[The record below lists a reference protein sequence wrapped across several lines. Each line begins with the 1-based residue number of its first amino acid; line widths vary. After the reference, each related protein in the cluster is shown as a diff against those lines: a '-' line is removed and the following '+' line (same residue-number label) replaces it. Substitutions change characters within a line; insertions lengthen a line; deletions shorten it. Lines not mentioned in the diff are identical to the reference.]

1 MGIGSS
7 LTATLPT
14 IEPVALS
21 RWLQRPGPFFTY
33 RGDGS
38 RVTTPLV
45 YYGIPLVQ
53 AIVVVAIAL
62 TLLEGTVRLVALGIA
77 GLQVVVAPQILKR
90 ALG

>member
-1 MGIGSS
+1 M
-7 LTATLPT
+7 
-14 IEPVALS
+14 
-21 RWLQRPGPFFTY
+21 
-33 RGDGS
+33 
-38 RVTTPLV
+38 TTPLV